1 MGLAYLA
8 LLYLGISKI
17 NKLDRYAYPSGMISS
32 TYTTCGNVET
42 EGQMKCFD
50 CDYLDSKVI
59 ESRDLDESSTIRR
72 RRQCLKCGARFTTYE
87 RMEMP
92 TLAVIKKDG
101 RRELFSRDKM
111 ASGIY
116 RAVEKRPIAIARV
129 EELISLIE
137 RELRAVGEAEIHSTR
152 IGELVMDRLGAL
164 DDIAYVRFASVYR
177 SFTDIAS
184 FEAELRRLKAR
195 SG

>member
-1 MGLAYLA
+1 
-8 LLYLGISKI
+8 
-17 NKLDRYAYPSGMISS
+17 
-32 TYTTCGNVET
+32 
-42 EGQMKCFD
+42 MKCFD

-59 ESRDLDESSTIRR
+59 ESRDLDDSSTIRR

-101 RRELFSRDKM
+101 RRELFSRDKV

-116 RAVEKRPIAIARV
+116 RAVEKRPISIAHV
-129 EELISLIE
+129 EDLITQVE
-137 RELRAVGEAEIHSTR
+137 RELRALGEAEIHSTR
-152 IGELVMDRLGAL
+152 IGELVMDRLGQL

-177 SFTDIAS
+177 SFTDVAS
-184 FEAELRRLKAR
+184 FEAELKRLKTK

>member
-1 MGLAYLA
+1 
-8 LLYLGISKI
+8 
-17 NKLDRYAYPSGMISS
+17 
-32 TYTTCGNVET
+32 
-42 EGQMKCFD
+42 MKCFD

-87 RMEMP
+87 RMEKP

-101 RRELFSRDKM
+101 RRELFNRDKV

-129 EELISLIE
+129 EDLITQVE
-137 RELRAVGEAEIHSTR
+137 RELRSSGEAEIHTTR
-152 IGELVMDRLGAL
+152 IGELVMDRLGSL

-177 SFTDIAS
+177 SFTDVAS
-184 FEAELRRLKAR
+184 FEAELRRLRTK